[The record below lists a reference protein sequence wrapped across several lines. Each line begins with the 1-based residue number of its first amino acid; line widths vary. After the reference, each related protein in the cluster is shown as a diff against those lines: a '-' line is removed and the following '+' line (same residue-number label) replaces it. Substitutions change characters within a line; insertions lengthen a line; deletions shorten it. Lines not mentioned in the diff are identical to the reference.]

1 MRSYLM
7 LCVLILLG
15 NTMIPLSSMGKTYT
29 FNVKVVDEQNTPLQG
44 VSIYTSDYTF
54 TGQTNESGELLLED
68 LKENSQI
75 VFSHIAYV
83 EVKLSAKEL
92 NASERIVRMK
102 LSRAFLETITVVGR
116 REESMSDLPYQI
128 ERISAKEIAFTNPS
142 TTADALSQHAGL
154 FIQKSQLGGGSPIIR
169 GFEANRVLLVVDGV
183 RMNNA
188 IYRSGHLQNAITVDN
203 GVLSQVE
210 VIYGPGSLTYGSDA
224 LGGVIH
230 FETRTPQFG
239 RLEERH
245 TAAQIFSRYAS
256 ANHEKTAHADIEL
269 GWERWAS
276 LTSVSFSDFGDL
288 RAGNRRPNGFQDFG
302 KNFLYIKRN
311 EGEDQFIENL
321 DPNIQRNTGYNQL
334 DIIQKIRFQPN
345 NSYDFIANFQF
356 STSSNVARYDRLT
369 ELVGEQPKFAE
380 WYYGPQTRALTSLK
394 ARLLKS
400 SNWYDRASVI
410 AAYQYIEEDRYQR
423 ILNSDWR
430 EQSLVDVHVF
440 SLTAD
445 FDTRLKATN
454 THTHDLNYGIELTYN
469 SIFSASELRNLKTN
483 TSDDSVNA
491 RYPSSGSNLQSTGTF
506 LNYRWKKRDSS
517 LVFNAGIRYSLTR
530 LFAQFSESDPIDWP
544 DSYIAGLTSI
554 NDALTWAIGLNY
566 HTPHGWQFRCLSG
579 TAFRS
584 PNIDDFAKFREKGNT
599 VSIPNIEIQPEM
611 AWTTEMTIGKQ
622 LGNDFFGAYLE
633 ATAFYTYLGNAIVRQ
648 DFQLPNGENFFISNG
663 DSLFVLA
670 NVNADQAQIWG
681 LSANTKLHL
690 GNYWQLRSGI
700 SWTQGVRAYRE
711 KGENGQILLDTLV
724 PQGHIPPLYGRT
736 SLHFAKAKWSVEA
749 VVQYNAAKKV
759 EDYAVTAVDPITG
772 SIDREGASDNIE
784 QSPVDPIS
792 GVFQGTYAWTT
803 YNIYGSYQINNSIS
817 VNAAIENI
825 ADVHY
830 RTFSS
835 GISAPGRNYIVS
847 LRAKF

>member
-7 LCVLILLG
+7 ICVLILLG

-29 FNVKVVDEQNTPLQG
+29 FSVKVVDEQNAPLQG
-44 VSIYTSDYTF
+44 VNIYTSDYTF

-68 LKENSQI
+68 LEENSQI

-116 REESMSDLPYQI
+116 REESISDLPYQL
-128 ERISAKEIAFTNPS
+128 ERISAKEIAFTNPP

-154 FIQKSQLGGGSPIIR
+154 FVQKSQLGGGSPIIR

-188 IYRSGHLQNAITVDN
+188 IYRSGHLQNAITLDN
-203 GVLSQVE
+203 GVLSQIE

-230 FETRTPQFG
+230 FKTKTPPFG
-239 RLEERH
+239 QLGEYH
-245 TAAQIFSRYAS
+245 TTTHFFSRYAS
-256 ANHEKTAHADIEL
+256 ATHEKTAQADIEL
-269 GWERWAS
+269 GWDRWAS

-288 RAGNRRPNGFQDFG
+288 RAGDRRPNGLQNFG

-311 EGEDQFIENL
+311 EGEDQVIENL
-321 DPNIQRNTGYNQL
+321 DPNIQRNIGYSQL
-334 DIIQKIRFQPN
+334 DILQKVRFQPN

-394 ARLLKS
+394 ARLLKP

-423 ILNSDWR
+423 NLNSDWR

-483 TSDDSVNA
+483 TSDDDVNA
-491 RYPSSGSNLQSTGTF
+491 RYPSSGSHLQSNGAF

-517 LVFNAGIRYSLTR
+517 LVFNAGMRYSASR
-530 LFAQFSESDPIDWP
+530 LFAQFSESDPIEWP
-544 DSYIAGLTSI
+544 AHYIAGLTST

-566 HTPHGWQFRCLSG
+566 RSAHAWQFRCLSG

-599 VSIPNIEIQPEM
+599 VSVPNVSLQPEM
-611 AWTTEMTIGKQ
+611 AWTTEITIGKQ
-622 LGNDFFGAYLE
+622 LGNDFLGAYLE
-633 ATAFYTYLGNAIVRQ
+633 FTAFYTYLDHAIVRQ
-648 DFQLPNGENFFISNG
+648 EFELPNGDDFFISNG

-681 LSANTKLHL
+681 LSANAKLHL
-690 GNYWQLRSGI
+690 GKHWQWRSGL
-700 SWTQGVRAYRE
+700 SWTKGIRTYVDRAD
-711 KGENGQILLDTLV
+711 NGQMLLDTLV

-736 SLHFAKAKWSVEA
+736 SLRFAKAKWSAEA
-749 VVQYNAAKKV
+749 VIQYNAAKRV
-759 EDYAVTAVDPITG
+759 EDYAVTAIDPFTG
-772 SIDREGASDNIE
+772 VIDRAGTSDNIE
-784 QSPVDPIS
+784 QSPIDPIT
-792 GVFQGTYAWTT
+792 GAFQGTYAWTT
-803 YNIYGSYQINNSIS
+803 YNIYGSYQINQSFSI
-817 VNAAIENI
+817 NAAVENI
-825 ADVHY
+825 TDIHY